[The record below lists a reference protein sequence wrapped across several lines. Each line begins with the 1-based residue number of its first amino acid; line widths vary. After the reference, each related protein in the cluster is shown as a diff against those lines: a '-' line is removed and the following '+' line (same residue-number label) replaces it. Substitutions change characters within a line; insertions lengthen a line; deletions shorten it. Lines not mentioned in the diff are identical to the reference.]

1 MAPPRVLLTG
11 ANGFVGGHLLSF
23 FLEKSCSM
31 QAVVR
36 PEAKAKRVTKDF
48 PGYDRLRLDF
58 SIVSDITAPGAF
70 DQCIKDAQPL
80 DAIIHA
86 ASPLNFA
93 AAKSPGDF
101 IDPAIH
107 GTTEILKSTAK
118 YAPGLKRLVITSSFA
133 AIGNPLDLQGNGRV
147 YSSESWNPVTK
158 EAGILGGSW
167 EFVTT
172 EKPGF
177 ELVVL
182 NPPIVYGPLRHIDS
196 MSDLNTSNAIL
207 WRLMNA
213 GKGAPVPDDSLHI
226 SVDVRDL
233 SLSHYQAAFAP
244 EKGISGARLEDPPGN
259 PGQHA
264 LACGLVQGRQFVVAR
279 GAGCG
284 VSAVRNDCRG
294 YCKEFVGGGKDIDGK
309 GVRWGTIDIYELRN
323 ADPVPILHMD
333 SHRVHVALL
342 NKSASTAES
351 ECCPS
356 GNQAHTPKG
365 SHGAES
371 LEPLRIQN
379 EQVKA
384 PTKHCHPSGEK
395 GGGDLGEEEIL
406 ESRTP

>member
-158 EAGILGGSW
+158 EAGILGGC
-167 EFVTT
+167 E
-172 EKPGF
+172 PG
-177 ELVVL
+177 VL
-182 NPPIVYGPLRHIDS
+182 GEQDPGRAGRHIDS

-244 EKGISGARLEDPPGN
+244 E
-259 PGQHA
+259 
-264 LACGLVQGRQFVVAR
+264 
-279 GAGCG
+279 
-284 VSAVRNDCRG
+284 
-294 YCKEFVGGGKDIDGK
+294 VGGRRSLIIPGRNSNQEICDIF
-309 GVRWGTIDIYELRN
+309 RREFPEL
-323 ADPVPILHMD
+323 D
-333 SHRVHVALL
+333 
-342 NKSASTAES
+342 
-351 ECCPS
+351 
-356 GNQAHTPKG
+356 
-365 SHGAES
+365 
-371 LEPLRIQN
+371 
-379 EQVKA
+379 
-384 PTKHCHPSGEK
+384 
-395 GGGDLGEEEIL
+395 
-406 ESRTP
+406 